1 MLLDASRFCSL
12 GCKLAAVPKDS
23 TLTFVPR
30 VASASGGHGA
40 GCNGTNAAKRASA
53 AGPATSHR
61 ANGYNAA
68 AAGGDAD
75 TWREENGIGNAS
87 AAWVQKART
96 TGKKRVTPE
105 VNTATSS
112 PEISLLAASMEYDNI
127 EDSFG
132 GADSGRILVPYD
144 DDDRLLGERDGDVNA
159 LGRPIRVFTY
169 GAATPATPATVES
182 DATATA
188 GDSER
193 EGGPVTAGGSQAA
206 DRGKEVADEFY
217 EFTPADYSR
226 LMAGKKEERFLKT
239 KAIRDLEQQQR
250 KAQFKQATI
259 RVRFPDNTVV
269 EAAFAP
275 TDAVAAVRQFVC
287 KCLLQPDLPFFFYT
301 TPPKRRIKNEEEDL
315 YTAQLTPG
323 ALLHEQCCRWQFNLH
338 PVNINRPSI
347 SIPFEAP
354 QNRWQFKFHPVNINR
369 PFKSIPPVPH
379 HNFPCFP
386 PPLRN
391 PPLRNPPLRN
401 PPLRNPPLRNPPL
414 RNPPLR
420 NPPLRNPPLRNPPLR
435 NPPLRNPPLRN
446 PPLRNPPLRNPPLR
460 NPPLRNPPLR
470 NPPLRNPP
478 LRNPP
483 LRNPPLRNPP
493 LRNPPLRN
501 PPLRNPPLR
510 NPPLRNP
517 PLRNPP
523 LRNPPLRNPPLRN
536 PPLRN
541 PPLRNPP
548 LRNPPLRNPPLR
560 NPPLRNPPLRNPPL
574 RNPPLRNPPLR
585 NPPLRNPPLRNPPL
599 RNPPLRNPPLRNPP
613 LRNPPLRNPP
623 LRNPPLR
630 NPPLRNPPLR
640 NPPLRNPP
648 LRNPLLRNP
657 PLRNPLL
664 TPPPQPPSCTR
675 IATHFLHSRTVPLT
689 LELSASLLHPD
700 VLALKD
706 VPSQPELT
714 LVESSE
720 GSLEKKGE
728 KGKGEV
734 KQQGAAAGT
743 GGAVPGASK
752 DEEGKGEEDCSPTT
766 TLPTQAIHL
775 FPTRPFHPSPSPVSP
790 TLPEPTLDSASPS
803 SLLHPDILALKDV
816 PSQPELTPVEPS
828 EGSLERKDEKG
839 KGEVKQQGVAAGTS
853 GAVRGASKAGLSS
866 KPKWFKR

>member
-1 MLLDASRFCSL
+1 M
-12 GCKLAAVPKDS
+12 
-23 TLTFVPR
+23 
-30 VASASGGHGA
+30 
-40 GCNGTNAAKRASA
+40 
-53 AGPATSHR
+53 
-61 ANGYNAA
+61 
-68 AAGGDAD
+68 
-75 TWREENGIGNAS
+75 
-87 AAWVQKART
+87 
-96 TGKKRVTPE
+96 
-105 VNTATSS
+105 TSS
-112 PEISLLAASMEYDNI
+112 GS
-127 EDSFG
+127 
-132 GADSGRILVPYD
+132 
-144 DDDRLLGERDGDVNA
+144 DVVAA

-226 LMAGKKEERFLKT
+226 LMAGKKEAYHQSPLHSQYHLRSPFFPSQPLQ
-239 KAIRDLEQQQR
+239 AI
-250 KAQFKQATI
+250 I
-259 RVRFPDNTVV
+259 RVRFPDIAVV
-269 EAAFAP
+269 VAAFAP
-275 TDAVAAVRQFVC
+275 TDAVAAVRQPLPPREFESLINNTVVKVLC
-287 KCLLQPDLPFFFYT
+287 FTPSHPSQLFQAIIRVIIRVRFPDDTVAEVAVAPT
-301 TPPKRRIKNEEEDL
+301 NE
-315 YTAQLTPG
+315 
-323 ALLHEQCCRWQFNLH
+323 
-338 PVNINRPSI
+338 PS
-347 SIPFEAP
+347 
-354 QNRWQFKFHPVNINR
+354 
-369 PFKSIPPVPH
+369 
-379 HNFPCFP
+379 P
-386 PPLRN
+386 PPLHLFLPLST
-391 PPLRNPPLRN
+391 PPGDYQSPLSGQHSGGGGLRPHGCCSGSAAVCVQVSATTGPAFLLLSSAAGGSSTSILSTSTALPYRSLLRRLKTGGSLN
-401 PPLRNPPLRNPPL
+401 SILSTSTALSNQSHPSPTTTSPVFHHLSATHLSATHL
-414 RNPPLR
+414 SATHLSATH
-420 NPPLRNPPLRNPPLR
+420 LSATHLSATHLSATH
-435 NPPLRNPPLRN
+435 LSATHLSATHLSATHLSATHLSATHLFRNPPLRN

-675 IATHFLHSRTVPLT
+675 IATHFLHSRTFLRNRSSLLHSVRTFLHSRTFPCTRCFHLFPPPVRPT
-689 LELSASLLHPD
+689 PPELSASLLHPD